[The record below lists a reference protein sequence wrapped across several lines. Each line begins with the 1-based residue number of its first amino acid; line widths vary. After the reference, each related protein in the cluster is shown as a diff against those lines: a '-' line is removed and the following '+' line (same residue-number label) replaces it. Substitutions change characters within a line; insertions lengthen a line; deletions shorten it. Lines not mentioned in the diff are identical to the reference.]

1 MPPKSAA
8 RSRISPPRRSTSA
21 PRRAATQAALAERI
35 LTWLQQQDLKPGNH
49 VPERLATEAF
59 HVSRTPVR
67 AALAL
72 LTEQGLLMRRDQRG
86 FFIADGFVT
95 ARGTV
100 AAETPDS
107 ALHDAILRDR
117 FSKRLDAEVTA
128 AHLARRYR
136 ASRAVVLRVLNRLQK
151 DGIVERAL
159 GQRWV
164 FLPALDSLRSQ
175 EDSHRFRLILEPAVF
190 LQPGFALDP
199 KRARDLRSALAELA
213 GQGARNLDL
222 KRALEADIAFHEAMG
237 DASNNRFLAEAIRR
251 QSRLRRLATSS
262 MQVPPAR
269 LIESCREHLAIL
281 EAAVAGNL
289 TRAADLMRDHL
300 AASLRAR
307 PGFVNRGAPP
317 MLRAAMM
324 GGAR

>member
-1 MPPKSAA
+1 MPSRTTI
-8 RSRISPPRRSTSA
+8 RSRVSKARHLST
-21 PRRAATQAALAERI
+21 RGNATQAALAERI
-35 LTWLQQQDLKPGNH
+35 LGWLRQQDLKPGDH

-67 AALAL
+67 AALGL
-72 LTEQGLLMRRDQRG
+72 LTERGLLERRDQRG
-86 FFIADGFVT
+86 YFVAQGLENADH
-95 ARGTV
+95 
-100 AAETPDS
+100 AAAVETPES

-128 AHLARRYR
+128 AHLARRYQ
-136 ASRAVVLRVLNRLQK
+136 ASRALVLRVLGRLQK
-151 DGIVERAL
+151 DGVMERAL

-175 EDSHRFRLILEPAVF
+175 EDSHRFRLILEPAAF
-190 LQPGFALDP
+190 LQPGFALDA
-199 KRARDLRSALAELA
+199 RRSRDLKAALGELAE
-213 GQGARNLDL
+213 QDARHFDL
-222 KRALEADIAFHEAMG
+222 KRAIETDIAFHEAIA
-237 DASNNRFLAEAIRR
+237 DACNNRFLADAIRQ
-251 QSRLRRLATSS
+251 QSRLRRFATTS

-281 EAAVAGNL
+281 EAAEVGDVA
-289 TRAADLMRDHL
+289 RAAELMREHL

-324 GGAR
+324 GAR

>member
-1 MPPKSAA
+1 MPTRTTTRSGGPKA
-8 RSRISPPRRSTSA
+8 
-21 PRRAATQAALAERI
+21 RRAPARRQNANRAALAER
-35 LTWLQQQDLKPGNH
+35 LLASLRRQDLHLGDH

-72 LTEQGLLMRRDQRG
+72 LTERGLLEHRDQRG
-86 FFIADGFVT
+86 YFIAPGFEN
-95 ARGTV
+95 ADH
-100 AAETPDS
+100 AAAVETPES

-136 ASRAVVLRVLNRLQK
+136 AARALVLRVLNRLQK
-151 DGIVERAL
+151 DGVVERAL

-175 EDSHRFRLILEPAVF
+175 EDSHRFRLILEPAAF
-190 LQPGFALDP
+190 LQPGFALDA
-199 KRARDLRSALAELA
+199 RRSRDLKAALGELAE
-213 GQGARNLDL
+213 QDARHFDL
-222 KRALEADIAFHEAMG
+222 KRAIETDIAFHEAIA
-237 DASNNRFLAEAIRR
+237 DACNNRFLADAIRQ
-251 QSRLRRLATSS
+251 QSRLRRFATTS

-281 EAAVAGNL
+281 EAAEAGDVA
-289 TRAADLMRDHL
+289 RAAELMREHL

-324 GGAR
+324 GAR

>member
-1 MPPKSAA
+1 MSSRPRTI
-8 RSRISPPRRSTSA
+8 RSRS
-21 PRRAATQAALAERI
+21 PRRAATRVVLAGRI
-35 LTWLQQQDLKPGNH
+35 LDWLQRQDLKAGDH

-67 AALAL
+67 SALAL
-72 LTEQGLLMRRDQRG
+72 LTEQGLLERRDQRG
-86 FFIADGFVT
+86 FFIASGFAGAHAPVQS
-95 ARGTV
+95 
-100 AAETPDS
+100 ETPE
-107 ALHDAILRDR
+107 AILHDAILRDR
-117 FSKRLDAEVTA
+117 FSKRLEAEVTA

-136 ASRAVVLRVLNRLQK
+136 APRALVLRVLTRLQK

-175 EDSHRFRLILEPAVF
+175 EDSHRFRLVLEPAAF

-199 KRARDLRSALAELA
+199 KRTRDLKAALAELA
-213 GQGARNLDL
+213 RQDSRQFDL
-222 KRALEADIAFHEAMG
+222 KRALEVDIAFHEAVG
-237 DASNNRFLAEAIRR
+237 DASNNAFLADAIRR
-251 QSRLRRLATSS
+251 QGRLRRLATGS

-281 EAAVAGNL
+281 ESAEAGDL
-289 TRAADLMRDHL
+289 QRAAELMREHL
-300 AASLRAR
+300 AASQRAR
-307 PGFVNRGAPP
+307 PGIVNRGAPP
-317 MLRAAMM
+317 MLRAGLI

>member
-1 MPPKSAA
+1 MASRTTA
-8 RSRISPPRRSTSA
+8 RSKGSKSRIPPTQRRNTT
-21 PRRAATQAALAERI
+21 RLALAERI
-35 LTWLQQQDLKPGNH
+35 LAWLRQRDLTPGDH

-72 LTEQGLLMRRDQRG
+72 LADEGVLERRDQRG
-86 FFIADGFVT
+86 FFIADRMLE
-95 ARGTV
+95 ARRPL
-100 AAETPDS
+100 AAPTPE
-107 ALHDAILRDR
+107 AGLHEAILRDR

-128 AHLARRYR
+128 AHLARRYG
-136 ASRAVVLRVLNRLQK
+136 ASRAAVLRVLGRLQS

-175 EDSHRFRLILEPAVF
+175 EDSHRFRLVVEPAAL

-199 KRARDLRSALAELA
+199 RRARDLKSALTELTR
-213 GQGARNLDL
+213 QDARQLDL
-222 KRALEADIAFHEAMG
+222 KRAIETDIAFHEAIG
-237 DASNNRFLAEAIRR
+237 DASNNRFLADAIRR
-251 QSRLRRLATSS
+251 QSRLRRLAITG

-281 EAAVAGNL
+281 EAAETGDLA
-289 TRAADLMRDHL
+289 RASELMREHL
-300 AASLRAR
+300 TASLRAR

-317 MLRAAMM
+317 LLRAVLL
-324 GGAR
+324 GAR

>member
-1 MPPKSAA
+1 MPT
-8 RSRISPPRRSTSA
+8 RGN
-21 PRRAATQAALAERI
+21 ATQAALAERI
-35 LTWLQQQDLKPGNH
+35 LGWLRQQESKPGDH

-72 LTEQGLLMRRDQRG
+72 LTERGLLERRDQRG
-86 FFIADGFVT
+86 YFVAQGLENADH
-95 ARGTV
+95 A
-100 AAETPDS
+100 AAETPES
-107 ALHDAILRDR
+107 VLHDAILRDR

-128 AHLARRYR
+128 AHLARRYQ
-136 ASRAVVLRVLNRLQK
+136 ASRPLVLRVLGRLQK
-151 DGIVERAL
+151 DGVMERAL

-175 EDSHRFRLILEPAVF
+175 EDSHRFRLILEPAAF
-190 LQPGFALDP
+190 LQPGFALDA
-199 KRARDLRSALAELA
+199 RRTRDLKTALSALS
-213 GQGARNLDL
+213 QQDVRHVDL
-222 KRALEADIAFHEAMG
+222 KRAIETDIAFHEAIA
-237 DASNNRFLAEAIRR
+237 DACHNRFLADAIRQ
-251 QSRLRRLATSS
+251 QSRLRRFATTS

-281 EAAVAGNL
+281 EAAEAGDL
-289 TRAADLMRDHL
+289 PRAAELMREHL

-317 MLRAAMM
+317 MLRAALM
-324 GGAR
+324 GAR

>member
-1 MPPKSAA
+1 
-8 RSRISPPRRSTSA
+8 
-21 PRRAATQAALAERI
+21 
-35 LTWLQQQDLKPGNH
+35 
-49 VPERLATEAF
+49 
-59 HVSRTPVR
+59 VR

-72 LTEQGLLMRRDQRG
+72 LTKQGVLERRDQRG
-86 FFIADGFVT
+86 FFVAEGFAE
-95 ARGTV
+95 ARGPV

-136 ASRAVVLRVLNRLQK
+136 TSRPVVLRVLNRLQK

-175 EDSHRFRLILEPAVF
+175 EDSHRFRMILEPAAF
-190 LQPGFALDP
+190 LQPGFALDA
-199 KRARDLRSALAELA
+199 KRARDLKTALRGLA
-213 GQGARNLDL
+213 GQDARCFDL
-222 KRALEADIAFHEAMG
+222 KRALETDIAFHEAMG
-237 DASNNRFLAEAIRR
+237 DSSNNRFLAEAIRR
-251 QSRLRRLATSS
+251 QSRLRRLATTS

-281 EAAVAGNL
+281 EAAEAGEL
-289 TRAADLMRDHL
+289 ARAAELMREHL

-317 MLRAAMM
+317 MLRAALM
-324 GGAR
+324 GAR

>member
-1 MPPKSAA
+1 MPTRTTTRSGGPKA
-8 RSRISPPRRSTSA
+8 
-21 PRRAATQAALAERI
+21 RRAPARRQNANRAALAER
-35 LTWLQQQDLKPGNH
+35 LLAWLRRQDLHLGDH

-72 LTEQGLLMRRDQRG
+72 LTERGLLEHRDQRG
-86 FFIADGFVT
+86 YFIAPGFEN
-95 ARGTV
+95 ADH
-100 AAETPDS
+100 AAAVETPES

-136 ASRAVVLRVLNRLQK
+136 AARALVLRVLNRLQK
-151 DGIVERAL
+151 DGVVERAL

-175 EDSHRFRLILEPAVF
+175 EDSHRFRLILEPAAF
-190 LQPGFALDP
+190 LQPGFALDA
-199 KRARDLRSALAELA
+199 RRSRDLKAALGELAE
-213 GQGARNLDL
+213 QDARHFDL
-222 KRALEADIAFHEAMG
+222 KRAIETDIAFHEVIA
-237 DASNNRFLAEAIRR
+237 DACNNRFLADAIRQ
-251 QSRLRRLATSS
+251 QSRLRRFATTS

-281 EAAVAGNL
+281 EAAEVGDVA
-289 TRAADLMRDHL
+289 RAAELMREHL

-324 GGAR
+324 GAR

>member
-1 MPPKSAA
+1 MPSRTTA
-8 RSRISPPRRSTSA
+8 RSRVLKARRQPT
-21 PRRAATQAALAERI
+21 RGNATQAALAERI
-35 LTWLQQQDLKPGNH
+35 LAWLRQHDLQPGDH

-72 LTEQGLLMRRDQRG
+72 LTERGLLERRDQRG
-86 FFIADGFVT
+86 YFVAQSLGSADHG
-95 ARGTV
+95 AP
-100 AAETPDS
+100 AETPET

-128 AHLARRYR
+128 AHLARRYH
-136 ASRAVVLRVLNRLQK
+136 ASRAAVLRVLNRLQK
-151 DGIVERAL
+151 DGVVERAL

-175 EDSHRFRLILEPAVF
+175 EDSHRFRLIVEPAAF
-190 LQPGFALDP
+190 LQPGFAFDA
-199 KRARDLRSALAELA
+199 RRTRDLKIALAELA
-213 GQGARNLDL
+213 RQDARSFDL
-222 KRALEADIAFHEAMG
+222 KRALDADIAFHEAIA
-237 DASNNRFLAEAIRR
+237 DACNNRFLADAMRQ
-251 QSRLRRLATSS
+251 QSRLRRFATSS

-281 EAAVAGNL
+281 EAAETGDLA
-289 TRAADLMRDHL
+289 RAAELMREHL
-300 AASLRAR
+300 AGSLRAR

-317 MLRAAMM
+317 MLRAALM
-324 GGAR
+324 GAR

>member
-1 MPPKSAA
+1 MPTRTTA
-8 RSRISPPRRSTSA
+8 RSRVSKARRPPTRGN
-21 PRRAATQAALAERI
+21 ATQTALAERI
-35 LTWLQQQDLKPGNH
+35 LGWLRQQDLNPGDH

-72 LTEQGLLMRRDQRG
+72 LTGRGLLERRDQRG
-86 FFIADGFVT
+86 YFVAQGFESADH
-95 ARGTV
+95 AV
-100 AAETPDS
+100 AVETPES

-128 AHLARRYR
+128 AHLGRRYQ
-136 ASRAVVLRVLNRLQK
+136 ASRAIVLRVLGRLQK
-151 DGIVERAL
+151 DGVMERAL

-175 EDSHRFRLILEPAVF
+175 EDSHRFRLILEPAAF
-190 LQPGFALDP
+190 LQPGFALDA
-199 KRARDLRSALAELA
+199 RRTRDLKAALVELA
-213 GQGARNLDL
+213 QQDARRFDL
-222 KRALEADIAFHEAMG
+222 KRALDTDIAFHEAIA
-237 DASNNRFLAEAIRR
+237 DACNNRFLADAMRQ
-251 QSRLRRLATSS
+251 QSRLRRFATTS

-281 EAAVAGNL
+281 EAAEAGDL
-289 TRAADLMRDHL
+289 ARAAELMREHL

-307 PGFVNRGAPP
+307 PAFVNRGAPP

-324 GGAR
+324 GAR

>member
-1 MPPKSAA
+1 MPRRPVARSKPSQPRRRTGAA
-8 RSRISPPRRSTSA
+8 RRT
-21 PRRAATQAALAERI
+21 ATQATLAQKI
-35 LTWLQQQDLKPGNH
+35 LGWLQQQDLKAGDH
-49 VPERLATEAF
+49 VPERLATEEF

-72 LTEQGLLMRRDQRG
+72 LTEQGVLERRDQRG
-86 FFIADGFVT
+86 FFIADGFAAAPAT
-95 ARGTV
+95 FV
-100 AAETPDS
+100 AENPEAT
-107 ALHDAILRDR
+107 LHDAILRDR

-128 AHLARRYR
+128 AQLARRYQ
-136 ASRAVVLRVLNRLQK
+136 ASRAIVLRVLNRLQK

-175 EDSHRFRLILEPAVF
+175 EDSHRFRLVLEPAAF

-199 KRARDLRSALAELA
+199 KRARDLKAALRELA
-213 GQGARNLDL
+213 RQDALRFDL
-222 KRALEADIAFHEAMG
+222 KRAVEADIAFHEAIG
-237 DASNNRFLAEAIRR
+237 DASNNRFLADAIRR
-251 QSRLRRLATSS
+251 QSRVRRRAPTS

-281 EAAVAGNL
+281 EAVEAGDL
-289 TRAADLMRDHL
+289 ARAADLMREHL

-317 MLRAAMM
+317 MLRAALM
-324 GGAR
+324 GAR

>member
-1 MPPKSAA
+1 MPTRSTA
-8 RSRISPPRRSTSA
+8 RSRVSKASRPASRGN
-21 PRRAATQAALAERI
+21 ATQAALAERI
-35 LTWLQQQDLKPGNH
+35 LGWLRQQDLKPGDH

-67 AALAL
+67 GALAL
-72 LTEQGLLMRRDQRG
+72 LTERGLLERRDQRG
-86 FFIADGFVT
+86 YFVAQSLENADH
-95 ARGTV
+95 A
-100 AAETPDS
+100 ALAETPENT
-107 ALHDAILRDR
+107 LHDAILRDR
-117 FSKRLDAEVTA
+117 FSRRLDAEVTA

-136 ASRAVVLRVLNRLQK
+136 ATRAVVLRVLGRLQK
-151 DGIVERAL
+151 DGVVERAL

-175 EDSHRFRLILEPAVF
+175 EDSHRFRLILEPAAF
-190 LQPGFALDP
+190 LQPGFALD
-199 KRARDLRSALAELA
+199 ARRIRELKASLNDLA
-213 GQGARNLDL
+213 QQDARRFDL
-222 KRALEADIAFHEAMG
+222 KRALDADIAFHEAIA
-237 DASNNRFLAEAIRR
+237 DACNNRFLADAMRQ
-251 QSRLRRLATSS
+251 QSRLRRFATTS

-281 EAAVAGNL
+281 DAAEAGDLA
-289 TRAADLMRDHL
+289 RAADLMRDHL

-324 GGAR
+324 GAR

>member
-1 MPPKSAA
+1 MPTRPAA
-8 RSRISPPRRSTSA
+8 RARVSKLRRPPARGS
-21 PRRAATQAALAERI
+21 ATQAALAERI
-35 LTWLQQQDLKPGNH
+35 LAWLRQRDLKPGDH

-72 LTEQGLLMRRDQRG
+72 LTQRGLLERRDQRG
-86 FFIADGFVT
+86 YFVAQALEHADH
-95 ARGTV
+95 AV
-100 AAETPDS
+100 AVETPEG

-136 ASRAVVLRVLNRLQK
+136 AARAMVLRVLNRLQK
-151 DGIVERAL
+151 DGVIERAL

-175 EDSHRFRLILEPAVF
+175 EDSHRFRLILEPAAF
-190 LQPGFALDP
+190 LQPGFALD
-199 KRARDLRSALAELA
+199 ARRTRELKAVLRELA
-213 GQGARNLDL
+213 QQDARHFDL
-222 KRALEADIAFHEAMG
+222 KRALDADIAFHEAIA
-237 DASNNRFLAEAIRR
+237 DACNNRFLADAMRQ
-251 QSRLRRLATSS
+251 QSRLRRFATTS

-281 EAAVAGNL
+281 EAAEAGDVA
-289 TRAADLMRDHL
+289 RAADLMREHL

-317 MLRAAMM
+317 MLRAALM
-324 GGAR
+324 GAR

>member
-1 MPPKSAA
+1 MPTRTTTRSGGPKA
-8 RSRISPPRRSTSA
+8 
-21 PRRAATQAALAERI
+21 RRAPARRQNANRAALAER
-35 LTWLQQQDLKPGNH
+35 LLAWLRRQDLHLGDH

-72 LTEQGLLMRRDQRG
+72 LTDRGLLEHRDQRG
-86 FFIADGFVT
+86 YFIAPIFENADH
-95 ARGTV
+95 
-100 AAETPDS
+100 AAAVETPET

-136 ASRAVVLRVLNRLQK
+136 AARALVLRVLNRLQK
-151 DGIVERAL
+151 DGVVERAL

-175 EDSHRFRLILEPAVF
+175 EDSHRFRLILEPAAF
-190 LQPGFALDP
+190 LQPGFALDA
-199 KRARDLRSALAELA
+199 RRSRDLKAALGELAE
-213 GQGARNLDL
+213 QDARHFDL
-222 KRALEADIAFHEAMG
+222 KRAIETDIAFHEAIA
-237 DASNNRFLAEAIRR
+237 DACNNRFLADAIRQ
-251 QSRLRRLATSS
+251 QSRLRRFATTS

-281 EAAVAGNL
+281 EAADAGDVA
-289 TRAADLMRDHL
+289 RAAELMREHL

-317 MLRAAMM
+317 MLRAALM
-324 GGAR
+324 GAR

>member
-1 MPPKSAA
+1 M
-8 RSRISPPRRSTSA
+8 
-21 PRRAATQAALAERI
+21 
-35 LTWLQQQDLKPGNH
+35 
-49 VPERLATEAF
+49 
-59 HVSRTPVR
+59 SRTPVR

-72 LTEQGLLMRRDQRG
+72 LTEQGLLERRDQRG
-86 FFIADGFVT
+86 FFIADGFSGS
-95 ARGTV
+95 RGPV

-117 FSKRLDAEVTA
+117 FSKRLEADVTA
-128 AHLARRYR
+128 AHLARRYTAPR
-136 ASRAVVLRVLNRLQK
+136 AIVLHVLNRLQK

-175 EDSHRFRLILEPAVF
+175 EDSHRFRLILEPAAF

-199 KRARDLRSALAELA
+199 KRARDLKVALRDLA
-213 GQGARNLDL
+213 QQDARHLDL
-222 KRALEADIAFHEAMG
+222 KRALDVDISFHEAMG
-237 DASNNRFLAEAIRR
+237 DASNNRFLSDAIRR
-251 QSRLRRLATSS
+251 QSRLRRLATTS

-269 LIESCREHLAIL
+269 LIESCREHLVIL
-281 EAAVAGNL
+281 EAAEAGDL
-289 TRAADLMRDHL
+289 TRAAELMREHL

-317 MLRAAMM
+317 MLRASLM
-324 GGAR
+324 GTR

>member
-1 MPPKSAA
+1 MPTRATA
-8 RSRISPPRRSTSA
+8 RSRASKPRRLPT
-21 PRRAATQAALAERI
+21 RGNATQAALAERM
-35 LTWLQQQDLKPGNH
+35 LAWLRQQDLKPGDH
-49 VPERLATEAF
+49 VPERLATEMF

-72 LTEQGLLMRRDQRG
+72 LTERGLLERRDQRG
-86 FFIADGFVT
+86 YFV
-95 ARGTV
+95 AQDLETV
-100 AAETPDS
+100 DHAAAVETPES

-128 AHLARRYR
+128 AHLARRYQ
-136 ASRAVVLRVLNRLQK
+136 ASRALVLRVLGRLQR
-151 DGIVERAL
+151 DGVMERAL

-175 EDSHRFRLILEPAVF
+175 EDSHRFRLILEPAAF
-190 LQPGFALDP
+190 LQPGFVLDA
-199 KRARDLRSALAELA
+199 RRTRDLKAALGELA
-213 GQGARNLDL
+213 QQDARRFDL
-222 KRALEADIAFHEAMG
+222 KRAIETDIAFHEAIA
-237 DASNNRFLAEAIRR
+237 DACHNRFLADAMRQ
-251 QSRLRRLATSS
+251 QSRLRRFATTS

-281 EAAVAGNL
+281 EAAEAGDL
-289 TRAADLMRDHL
+289 ARAAELMRDHL

-324 GGAR
+324 GAR

>member
-1 MPPKSAA
+1 MPSRTTA
-8 RSRISPPRRSTSA
+8 RSRVSKARRQPT
-21 PRRAATQAALAERI
+21 RGNATQAALAERI
-35 LTWLQQQDLKPGNH
+35 LGWLRQRDLKPGDH

-72 LTEQGLLMRRDQRG
+72 LTQRGLLERRDQRG
-86 FFIADGFVT
+86 YFVAQGLET
-95 ARGTV
+95 AEHAV
-100 AAETPDS
+100 AVETPES
-107 ALHDAILRDR
+107 TLHDAILRDR
-117 FSKRLDAEVTA
+117 FSRRLDAEVTA

-136 ASRAVVLRVLNRLQK
+136 AARAVVLRVLGRLQK
-151 DGIVERAL
+151 DGVVERAL

-175 EDSHRFRLILEPAVF
+175 EDSHRFRLILEPAAF
-190 LQPGFALDP
+190 LQPGFALDA
-199 KRARDLRSALAELA
+199 RRTRDLKAALGELA
-213 GQGARNLDL
+213 RQDARRFDL
-222 KRALEADIAFHEAMG
+222 KRALDADIAFHEAIA
-237 DASNNRFLAEAIRR
+237 DACNNRFLADAMRQ
-251 QSRLRRLATSS
+251 QSRLRRFATTS

-281 EAAVAGNL
+281 DAAEAGDLA
-289 TRAADLMRDHL
+289 RAAELMREHL

-317 MLRAAMM
+317 MLRAALM
-324 GGAR
+324 GAR

>member
-1 MPPKSAA
+1 
-8 RSRISPPRRSTSA
+8 
-21 PRRAATQAALAERI
+21 LAQRI
-35 LTWLQQQDLKPGNH
+35 LGWLQQQDFEPGDH
-49 VPERLATEAF
+49 VPERMATEAF

-72 LTEQGLLMRRDQRG
+72 LAEQGVLERHDQRG
-86 FFIADGFVT
+86 FFIADAF
-95 ARGTV
+95 
-100 AAETPDS
+100 AAAPATIAADAPETS
-107 ALHDAILRDR
+107 LHDAILRDR

-128 AHLARRYR
+128 AQLARRYK
-136 ASRAVVLRVLNRLQK
+136 ASRATVLRVLNGLQK
-151 DGIVERAL
+151 DGIIERAL

-175 EDSHRFRLILEPAVF
+175 EDSHRFRLVLEPAAF

-199 KRARDLRSALAELA
+199 KRTRDLKAALCELA
-213 GQGARNLDL
+213 QEDVRSFDL
-222 KRALEADIAFHEAMG
+222 KRAVETDIAFHETIG
-237 DASNNRFLAEAIRR
+237 DASNNRFLADAIRR

-281 EAAVAGNL
+281 EAAEAGDL
-289 TRAADLMRDHL
+289 ARAAELMREHL

-317 MLRAAMM
+317 MLRAALL
-324 GGAR
+324 GAR

>member
-1 MPPKSAA
+1 M
-8 RSRISPPRRSTSA
+8 PRRSIARTRSSQ
-21 PRRAATQAALAERI
+21 PTLRAGAAHRTATQAALAQRI
-35 LTWLQQQDLKPGNH
+35 LDWLQQHDLAPGDH

-72 LTEQGLLMRRDQRG
+72 LAEQGVLERHDQRG
-86 FFIADGFVT
+86 FFIAEAFVAAPAT
-95 ARGTV
+95 LV
-100 AAETPDS
+100 AETPETT
-107 ALHDAILRDR
+107 LHDAILRDR

-128 AHLARRYR
+128 ARLARRYK
-136 ASRAVVLRVLNRLQK
+136 ASRAIVLRVLNRLQK
-151 DGIVERAL
+151 DGILERAL

-175 EDSHRFRLILEPAVF
+175 EDSHRFRLILEPAAF

-199 KRARDLRSALAELA
+199 KRTRDLKAALRALAHQDA
-213 GQGARNLDL
+213 QHFDL
-222 KRALEADIAFHEAMG
+222 KRAVETDIAFHEAIG
-237 DASNNRFLAEAIRR
+237 DASNNRFLADAIRR

-281 EAAVAGNL
+281 EAAEAGDL
-289 TRAADLMRDHL
+289 ARAAELMREHL

-317 MLRAAMM
+317 MLRAALM
-324 GGAR
+324 GAR

>member
-1 MPPKSAA
+1 MPPRTTA
-8 RSRISPPRRSTSA
+8 RSRAPKARRLPT
-21 PRRAATQAALAERI
+21 RGNATQAALAERI
-35 LTWLQQQDLKPGNH
+35 LAWLRQQDLKPGDH

-72 LTEQGLLMRRDQRG
+72 LTERGLLERRDQRG
-86 FFIADGFVT
+86 YFVAQNLENADH
-95 ARGTV
+95 
-100 AAETPDS
+100 AAVETPEGT
-107 ALHDAILRDR
+107 LHDAILRDR

-136 ASRAVVLRVLNRLQK
+136 ASRALVLRVLGRLQK
-151 DGIVERAL
+151 DGVMERAL

-175 EDSHRFRLILEPAVF
+175 EDSHRFRLILEPAAF
-190 LQPGFALDP
+190 LQPGFAIDA
-199 KRARDLRSALAELA
+199 RRTRDLKAALGALAR
-213 GQGARNLDL
+213 QDARHFDL
-222 KRALEADIAFHEAMG
+222 KRAGETDIAFHEAIA
-237 DASNNRFLAEAIRR
+237 DACHNRFLADAIRQ
-251 QSRLRRLATSS
+251 QSRLRRFATTS

-281 EAAVAGNL
+281 EAAEAGDL
-289 TRAADLMRDHL
+289 ARAAELMREHL

-324 GGAR
+324 GAR

>member
-1 MPPKSAA
+1 MPSRSAA
-8 RSRISPPRRSTSA
+8 RSRTPSPR
-21 PRRAATQAALAERI
+21 RRAATQAALAERI
-35 LTWLQQQDLKPGNH
+35 LGWLQRQDLKPGDH

-72 LTEQGLLMRRDQRG
+72 LSEQGLLERHDQRG
-86 FFIADGFVT
+86 FFIAERLAT
-95 ARGTV
+95 ARSAVT
-100 AAETPDS
+100 AETPET

-117 FSKRLDAEVTA
+117 FSKRLEAEVTA
-128 AHLARRYR
+128 ARLARRYR
-136 ASRAVVLRVLNRLQK
+136 AARAIVLRVLTRLQK
-151 DGIVERAL
+151 DGIVDRAL

-175 EDSHRFRLILEPAVF
+175 EDSHRFRLVLEPAAY
-190 LQPGFALDP
+190 LQPGFVLDV
-199 KRARDLRSALAELA
+199 KRARDLKSALAELA
-213 GQGARNLDL
+213 AQDVRQFDL
-222 KRALEADIAFHEAMG
+222 KRALETDIAFHEAMG
-237 DASNNRFLAEAIRR
+237 DASNNPFLADAIRR

-281 EAAVAGNL
+281 EAAEAGDPA
-289 TRAADLMRDHL
+289 RAAELMREHL
-300 AASLRAR
+300 TASQRAR

-317 MLRAAMM
+317 MLRALV
-324 GGAR
+324 GGKR